1 MTVTKIS
8 KADTGRELDLIRA
21 GFSSDVQRELGST
34 MLVIRMD
41 LTDFD
46 RMVNLLG
53 KSDREAREGAYERG
67 YDDGHRGG
75 WDGAI
80 DAINSLVD
88 EDQPA

>member
-8 KADTGRELDLIRA
+8 KADTGRELDLSQA

-46 RMVNLLG
+46 RMVNELR
-53 KSDREAREGAYERG
+53 SDHDGDEYQRG
-67 YDDGHRGG
+67 FDDGHE
-75 WDGAI
+75 DGYEAGLE
-80 DAINSLVD
+80 AGMAS
-88 EDQPA
+88 

>member
-46 RMVNLLG
+46 RMVNELG
-53 KSDREAREGAYERG
+53 AGDVHRYSNEYRRG
-67 YDDGHRGG
+67 YEEGHEDGYEVGLEAADDGTN
-75 WDGAI
+75 DKEA
-80 DAINSLVD
+80 S
-88 EDQPA
+88 